1 LGIMEDQFIPMDK
14 EPAESIS
21 DIFDKLSVAA
31 KEDNEDI
38 RKKIKEY
45 AGKDFLTRKKLMG
58 RYKQDRE
65 DKSRGVSSI
74 DRLIKGLSADKQV
87 RYFEI
92 KGNEE
97 FKRARRKG
105 LIKKETFIKRS
116 RSNR

>member
-1 LGIMEDQFIPMDK
+1 MEDQFIPMDK

-45 AGKDFLTRKKLMG
+45 AGEDFLTRKKLMG

-65 DKSRGVSSI
+65 DKSRGLSSI
-74 DRLIKGLSADKQV
+74 DRLIKGLSADKQI
-87 RYFEI
+87 RYFDI
-92 KGNEE
+92 KGDAE
-97 FKRARRKG
+97 FDRAKSKG
-105 LIKKETFIKRS
+105 LVKKETFIKRI
-116 RSNR
+116 RRDR